1 MPSAKELREI
11 AKDLKIRGYS
21 KFNKTQL
28 TEAIESRAR
37 ADKGTGTEDLDEN
50 PKLRLKEPEEAS
62 SVVRG
67 TEARKGRS
75 STSPWVEFCREYSKE
90 HGCTYKEA
98 MSKRD
103 EYMTWK
109 GKKTDV
115 AGNEH
120 SDE

>member
-21 KFNKTQL
+21 KFNKSQL
-28 TEAIESRAR
+28 TEAIEAHAR
-37 ADKGTGTEDLDEN
+37 AEKGVEVEN

-67 TEARKGRS
+67 ADIRKGRT
-75 STSPWVEFCREYSKE
+75 STSPWVEFCREYSTKN
-90 HGCTYKEA
+90 GCTYKEA
-98 MSKRD
+98 MSKKE
-103 EYMTWK
+103 EYLTWK

-115 AGNEH
+115 AGNEV
-120 SDE
+120 SE

>member
-28 TEAIESRAR
+28 TEAIENRAR
-37 ADKGTGTEDLDEN
+37 SEKDDDSDEGN
-50 PKLRLKEPEEAS
+50 PKLRLKEPSEAS

-67 TEARKGRS
+67 PDVRKGRT
-75 STSPWVEFCREYSKE
+75 STSPWVEFCRQYSKDN
-90 HGCTYKEA
+90 GCTYKEA

-103 EYMTWK
+103 EYLTWK
-109 GKKTDV
+109 EKKVDV

-120 SDE
+120 EE

>member
-28 TEAIESRAR
+28 TEAIESHAR
-37 ADKGTGTEDLDEN
+37 SEKGTEDVDEN

-67 TEARKGRS
+67 TEARKGKS
-75 STSPWVEFCREYSKE
+75 STSPWVEFCRGYSKE

-109 GKKTDV
+109 EKKVDV
-115 AGNEH
+115 AGNEL
-120 SDE
+120 SE

>member
-28 TEAIESRAR
+28 TEAIENRAR
-37 ADKGTGTEDLDEN
+37 SEKDDDSDEGN
-50 PKLRLKEPEEAS
+50 PKLRLKEPS

-67 TEARKGRS
+67 PDVRKGRT
-75 STSPWVEFCREYSKE
+75 STSPWVEFCRQYSKDN
-90 HGCTYKEA
+90 GCTYKEA

-103 EYMTWK
+103 EYLTWK
-109 GKKTDV
+109 EKKVDV

-120 SDE
+120 EE